1 MRGAAS
7 GAGCEGGDS
16 SEGFYQHSEA
26 TERWRQ
32 TGHLGQDCGQAE
44 GEVVRQQ
51 KACVTRA
58 KGP

>member
-32 TGHLGQDCGQAE
+32 TGQLGQDSGQAA
-44 GEVVRQQ
+44 GEVVGSRRR
-51 KACVTRA
+51 V
-58 KGP
+58 